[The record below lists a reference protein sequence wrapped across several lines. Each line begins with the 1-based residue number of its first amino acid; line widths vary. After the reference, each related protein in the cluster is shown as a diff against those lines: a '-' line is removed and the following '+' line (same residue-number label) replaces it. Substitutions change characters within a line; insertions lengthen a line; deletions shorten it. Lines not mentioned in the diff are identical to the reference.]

1 MQVQSFSDQTIDSL
15 PVLDL
20 SLLNQGEDASHQ
32 FREKLREVTHTIGF
46 FYLVGHGIPEQT
58 IQEIFGEAQK
68 FFALP
73 LEEKKAIQMLQSAQF
88 RGYTRA
94 GGEYTRGKMDW
105 REQIDLGAE
114 RPLVTD
120 AQAPTYMKLDGPN
133 QWPKAQPSL
142 RPAFTKWER
151 HCSDIARTLM
161 REWALALG
169 APADTFE
176 DAIGDKPS
184 TLTKLVRYPGREERG
199 QGVGAHKDP
208 GMLTMLM
215 IEEGKGGLQV
225 EYKDRWIDVPQV
237 PGAFVINIGEL
248 LEYATDG
255 YLKATVHRVVTP
267 TAGDERLSIPFF
279 FNPAL
284 DARIPKIDL
293 PPNLA
298 QHARGVTDD
307 PDNVI
312 YGTFGENLLKLRLRA
327 HPDVAEVHY
336 PELVDAPSKSVAAT
350 GGPSNPK

>member
-1 MQVQSFSDQTIDSL
+1 MERQTFQNTSIDAL

-20 SLLNQGEDASHQ
+20 SLLAQGEDAVAEFQ
-32 FREKLREVTHTIGF
+32 EKLREVTHTIGF
-46 FYLVGHGIPEQT
+46 FYLVGHGIPDQT
-58 IQEIFGEAQK
+58 IQQLFEEART

-73 LEEKKAIQMLQSAQF
+73 FEEKKKIEMVKSPQF

-114 RPLVTD
+114 RPLVD
-120 AQAPTYMKLDGPN
+120 DPNAPTYMQLDGPN
-133 QWPKAQPSL
+133 QWPEAQPSL
-142 RPAFTKWER
+142 RPAFVTWEA
-151 HCSDIARTLM
+151 HCTRIARRLM
-161 REWALALG
+161 QQWALTLG
-169 APADTFE
+169 AAGDTFE
-176 DAIGDKPS
+176 AAIGDKPS
-184 TLTKLVRYPGREERG
+184 TLTKLVRYPGRETRG

-225 EYKDRWIDVPQV
+225 EYNDQWIDVPQV

-267 TAGDERLSIPFF
+267 EAGDERLSIPFF

-284 DARIPKIDL
+284 DAQIPKIDL
-293 PPNLA
+293 PEALA
-298 QHARGVTDD
+298 KNARGVTED
-307 PDNVI
+307 PNNVI
-312 YGTFGENLLKLRLRA
+312 YSTFGENLLKLRLRA
-327 HPDVAEVHY
+327 HPDVAEAHY
-336 PELVDAPSKSVAAT
+336 PELVSAESSAAE
-350 GGPSNPK
+350 

>member
-1 MQVQSFSDQTIDSL
+1 MQVQSFTQTTVDAL

-20 SLLNQGEDASHQ
+20 SLLKQGEAATQ
-32 FREKLREVTHTIGF
+32 EFREKLREVTHTIGF

-58 IQEIFGEAQK
+58 IQEIFGEARK

-73 LEEKKAIQMLQSAQF
+73 YEDKKKIEMVKSPQF

-114 RPLVTD
+114 RDLVTD
-120 AQAPTYMKLDGPN
+120 VDAPTYMQLDGPN
-133 QWPKAQPSL
+133 QWPEKQPSL
-142 RPAFTKWER
+142 RPAFTTWER
-151 HCSDIARTLM
+151 HCTIIARKLM
-161 REWALALG
+161 SEWAIALG

-225 EYKDRWIDVPQV
+225 EYNDQWIDVPQI

-267 TAGDERLSIPFF
+267 KAGDERLSIPFF

-284 DARIPKIDL
+284 DAQIPKIDL
-293 PPNLA
+293 PPHLA
-298 QHARGVTDD
+298 KDARGVTED

-327 HPDVAEVHY
+327 HPDVAEAHY
-336 PELVDAPSKSVAAT
+336 PDLVRAPEKVAVH
-350 GGPSNPK
+350 